1 MKRRERKMKKVLSCA
16 LALSLLTAGTAF
28 ASGYRIPVQSIDS
41 TAKSGANIASASS
54 ADAAFDNPAAMSF
67 LKPGWLV
74 EVDGTYLHLSSV
86 KYSDNGG
93 IGSALYGPGGANG
106 KSEDEDY
113 IIPTLFAVSPE
124 WNNMRF
130 GFSIT
135 TPYGMGK
142 RWPSNG
148 MDNIYPA
155 TFASKFEL
163 RITDFNPTVTYA
175 ITDKLSVAGGL
186 RLLYGSATL
195 MNQGVPYVFA
205 MSDIAPSQALSGDAW
220 GWGYN
225 LAIDYKA
232 TKEWNFAATF
242 RSKADLNFSGDVLM
256 GAVMNTPMGFI
267 PVGSFA
273 MNGKVTV
280 IAPAV
285 FALSTAYSW
294 DKFTL
299 ELTLDRTFWSA
310 YNQLN
315 FSYDQQIPGL
325 NAGPGAPFG
334 PQEKN
339 WKDANAIRLGLEY
352 NVVKPLTLMA
362 GLCYDHGGAPDATLG
377 FELPDSDAWS
387 FSLGARYAVTDRL
400 DIGLAGLYDRLSSRS
415 VNQITGVSPTGE
427 VEYTGQGMDGK
438 FTDSSAV
445 LVTLGIQYRF

>member
-1 MKRRERKMKKVLSCA
+1 
-16 LALSLLTAGTAF
+16 
-28 ASGYRIPVQSIDS
+28 
-41 TAKSGANIASASS
+41 
-54 ADAAFDNPAAMSF
+54 
-67 LKPGWLV
+67 
-74 EVDGTYLHLSSV
+74 
-86 KYSDNGG
+86 
-93 IGSALYGPGGANG
+93 
-106 KSEDEDY
+106 
-113 IIPTLFAVSPE
+113 
-124 WNNMRF
+124 MRF

-175 ITDKLSVAGGL
+175 VTDKLSVAGGL

-195 MNQGVPYVFA
+195 MSGGIVDADPETGSFA
-205 MSDIAPSQALSGDAW
+205 VAGRALSGDAW

-232 TKEWNFAATF
+232 SKEWNFAATY
-242 RSKADLNFSGDVLM
+242 RSKADLNFSGDTILASSMHAADGSIIPNAYLPFALGYNAVL
-256 GAVMNTPMGFI
+256 TPQ
-267 PVGSFA
+267 
-273 MNGKVTV
+273 GKVTV

-299 ELTLDRTFWSA
+299 ELTVDRTFWSA

-315 FSYDQQIPGL
+315 FSYDQSL
-325 NAGPGAPFG
+325 AGYPILGSAFG
-334 PQEKN
+334 PVEKN
-339 WKDANAIRLGLEY
+339 WKDANAIRLGLAY

-362 GLCYDHGGAPDATLG
+362 GLCYDHGGAPESTLG
-377 FELPDSDAWS
+377 FELPDSDAWV

-400 DIGLAGLYDRLSSRS
+400 DLGVGVLYDSMNSHTVPAS
-415 VNQITGVSPTGE
+415 ANNTQMI
-427 VEYTGQGMDGK
+427 DGK
-438 FTDSSAV
+438 FSDAAAL
-445 LVTLGIQYRF
+445 LVTAGIQYRF